1 MTSRFNME
9 AFNNHIKVLVH
20 SPKEVIT
27 EGGIVIP
34 IEQGKGYAGAKNY
47 NASKYAPTHGT
58 VVSVG
63 SGADGILVGDTVMF
77 HFTTEETCKQQGR
90 IEVDGDN
97 KLFYVD
103 SKKVMCV
110 LRGDSLLPINGWVLA
125 NRAEKAAE
133 KTDGGIIIPEAHRK
147 ESDRKFRVV
156 SVPEGYDDVS
166 VGDVIYTEIDCDI
179 PLQANEFLGIVPND
193 LFRINIDNIVAKESE

>member
-1 MTSRFNME
+1 MK
-9 AFNNHIKVLVH
+9 AFDKYIKVRVH
-20 SPKEVIT
+20 APKEVIT
-27 EGGIVIP
+27 DGGIIIP

-47 NASKYAPTHGT
+47 QAQKYAPTHGE
-58 VVSVG
+58 VVSIGGGVNDI
-63 SGADGILVGDTVMF
+63 AVGDTVMF

-90 IEVDGDN
+90 IEQDGDN
-97 KLFYVD
+97 KLLYVD
-103 SKKVMCV
+103 GDKVMCV
-110 LRGDSLLPINGWVLA
+110 LRGGNLLPINGWILA

-156 SVPEGYDDVS
+156 AVPEGYDDVS

>member
-1 MTSRFNME
+1 MQ
-9 AFNNHIKVLVH
+9 AFDNYIKVRVH
-20 SPKEVIT
+20 VPKEVIT
-27 EGGIVIP
+27 DGGIIIP

-47 NASKYAPTHGT
+47 QAQKYAPTHGE

-63 SGADGILVGDTVMF
+63 SGVDDISVGDTVMF

-90 IEVDGDN
+90 IEQDGDDKLLYVDGN
-97 KLFYVD
+97 
-103 SKKVMCV
+103 KVMCV
-110 LRGDSLLPINGWVLA
+110 LSGSSLLPINGWVLA
-125 NRAEKAAE
+125 NRAEKAAD
-133 KTDGGIIIPEAHRK
+133 KTQGGIIIPEAHRK

-156 SVPEGYDDVS
+156 AVPNGYEDVS

-179 PLQANEFLGIVPND
+179 PLEANEFLGIVPND